1 MMRNRWLLAAG
12 IIAVLGSVTL
22 LGCENNLFQVKNPG
36 RILDEDLNSDRALN
50 AVVVGMSA
58 DFSVIFDDIAFIGAR
73 LSDEMEASGS
83 YFLSTRARHGI
94 IDYRDTDAYWEG
106 IQRARFVA
114 EDGIRR
120 MQEVLGDAFN
130 GDPRVAR
137 AYLFAGLANR
147 VLGEN
152 FCRVVFDGGPDQPK
166 EAAFQRAIEYFN
178 EAVNQAQQ
186 AGTDDTEDILLAA
199 YGGLAQAYVGLGDW
213 NKAVQYAQQVPTD
226 FVYYALYSD
235 NSTREYNVIYLETH
249 QRHEMSAYQTL
260 AHIVAQQMGEPDPR
274 APFTDC
280 REGDCPNAQGADGS
294 TPHLRQ
300 EKYPERGSDIP
311 VVKGTEMRLI
321 EAEAALRSGD
331 LSTFIAKINEVRT
344 FYGLEPAEDVYPAQ
358 ALNTVGSL
366 DQDYATVDDAWDI
379 LDRERHLTLWLEGRR
394 LWDLHR
400 WNHPFLQG
408 GTIVYPGVNPRASC
422 LPISQSECQTNP
434 NIDQTQNCQP
444 YAAGG

>member
-1 MMRNRWLLAAG
+1 MTRHRWL
-12 IIAVLGSVTL
+12 AVILVVGLGMGAL
-22 LGCENNLFQVKNPG
+22 LGCEEGLFKVKNPG
-36 RILDEDLNSDRALN
+36 RILDEDLNTDRALN

-58 DFSVIFDDIAFIGAR
+58 DFSVVFDDIAFIVAR

-114 EDGIRR
+114 EDGLRR

-152 FCRVVFDGGPDQPK
+152 FCRVAFDGGPDQPK
-166 EAAFQRAIEYFN
+166 EAAFERAVQFFT
-178 EAVNQAQQ
+178 EAINQAQQ
-186 AGTDDTEDILLAA
+186 AGTDDILLAA
-199 YGGLAQAYVGLGDW
+199 YGGRAQAYVGLGDW
-213 NKAVQYAQQVPTD
+213 SKAVADAQRVPTD
-226 FVYYALYSD
+226 FVYYAIYSD

-260 AHIVAQQMGEPDPR
+260 AHRVAMEQGSPDPR

-300 EKYPERGSDIP
+300 EKYADRGADIP

-321 EAEAALRSGD
+321 EAEAALRNGD
-331 LSTFIAKINEVRT
+331 LATALAKINEVRA
-344 FYGLEPAEDVYPAQ
+344 FFGLDPIDP
-358 ALNTVGSL
+358 
-366 DQDYATVDDAWDI
+366 ATVSGVGDLRNADENDGWSI

-400 WNHPFLQG
+400 WNHPFLEG

-444 YAAGG
+444 FAAGG

>member
-1 MMRNRWLLAAG
+1 MTRYRWLL
-12 IIAVLGSVTL
+12 VSLGVALGMGTL
-22 LGCENNLFQVKNPG
+22 LGCEEGLFKVKNPG
-36 RILDEDLNSDRALN
+36 RILDEDLNTDRALN

-58 DFSVIFDDIAFIGAR
+58 DFSVVFDDIAFIVAR

-114 EDGIRR
+114 EDGLRR
-120 MQEVLGDAFN
+120 MQKVLGDAFN

-166 EAAFQRAIEYFN
+166 EAAFERAVQFFT
-178 EAVNQAQQ
+178 EAINQAQQ
-186 AGTDDTEDILLAA
+186 AGTDDILLAA
-199 YGGLAQAYVGLGDW
+199 YGGRAQAYMGLGDW
-213 NKAVQYAQQVPTD
+213 SKAVADAQRVPTD
-226 FVYYALYSD
+226 FVYYAIYSD
-235 NSTREYNVIYLETH
+235 NSTREYNVIFLETH

-260 AHIVAQQMGEPDPR
+260 AHRVAMERGSPDPR

-300 EKYPERGSDIP
+300 EKYADRGADIP

-321 EAEAALRSGD
+321 EAEAALRNGD
-331 LSTFIAKINEVRT
+331 LATALAKINEVRT
-344 FYGLEPAEDVYPAQ
+344 FYGLDPIDP
-358 ALNTVGSL
+358 
-366 DQDYATVDDAWDI
+366 ATVSGIGDLRNADENDGWSI

-400 WNHPFLQG
+400 WNHPFLEG

-444 YAAGG
+444 FAAGG